1 MKILHFIFQ
10 LLIRLLIAIP
20 IIGICMLLTGA
31 LVIPAFLVLA
41 FVLFYPPVSKLLD
54 KLFS

>member
-41 FVLFYPPVSKLLD
+41 FVLFYPPIIRLLD